1 MPIQTPFK
9 PIHDRLGANFA
20 EFDGWSLPA
29 DFGDL
34 DAENAGLHTNSAV
47 FDLSSFARITLK
59 GPDTKKL
66 LDYLLAT
73 NIHNLSNDKWLWSI
87 ICDENGH
94 IASIVR
100 IAQTNNGYHIFTPP
114 ATGQIVLELINKA
127 AISTNTESTQIAD
140 ITEKTGMLGLYGP
153 KAVETLDAILP
164 FDITEIGPGDV
175 KTMSFFMISVT
186 IVRGSWLGVDGVEL
200 ICPQG
205 ACAMAAGAL
214 AKYRDRLNIAPA
226 GMKTL
231 KTALMES
238 SLPLELLKHAQCKKI
253 SPVALNMAKMIDME
267 KDFQGKNAIAKE
279 LAEGTKTVLMGV
291 KTPKIGTKHTN
302 LKIQYDDKEIGKAEI
317 MLPSKN
323 MNCNILLAMINTQ
336 YADLT
341 GEIQIVSDD
350 IISGGELVK
359 LPFDKDLAAGIYA

>member
-9 PIHDRLGANFA
+9 LIHDKLGASYA
-20 EFDGWSLPA
+20 DFDGWSLPA

-34 DAENAGLHTNSAV
+34 TAENTGLYSESAV
-47 FDLSSFARITLK
+47 FDLSSFGRITLK
-59 GPDTKKL
+59 GTDAKKL

-73 NIHNLSNDKWLWSI
+73 NIDNLSNDKWLWSI

-94 IASIVR
+94 IASMVR
-100 IAQTNNGYHIFTPP
+100 IAKTNNYFQIYTPP
-114 ATGQIVLELINKA
+114 TNRQTVLDLMDQTAKMTGAQAIQID
-127 AISTNTESTQIAD
+127 D
-140 ITEKTGMLGLYGP
+140 ITQKTGMLGLYGP

-164 FDITEIGPGDV
+164 FNISKIAPGAIEI
-175 KTMSFFMISVT
+175 KSFFMISVT
-186 IVRGSWLGVDGVEL
+186 IIRGSWLGVDGLEL

-205 ACAMAAGAL
+205 ACTMAAGAL

-231 KTALMES
+231 ILGLMES

-253 SPVALNMAKMIDME
+253 SPAAVGMAKLLDMD
-267 KDFQGKNAIAKE
+267 KDFLGKSAIQKE

-291 KTPKIGTKHTN
+291 KTPKIGKEHTN

-317 MLPSKN
+317 MLPSQN
-323 MNCNILLAMINTQ
+323 MDCNIALAMINTQ
-336 YADLT
+336 FADLT
-341 GEIQIVSDD
+341 DEIQIVSDD

-359 LPFDKDLAAGIYA
+359 LPFDKDIACGLFA